1 MNLTLK
7 FTDPEACHAQFSGG
21 KGANLALLIQRGFPV
36 PVGFI
41 VTAAAY
47 REFIRNAETLRSR
60 VAKFNYSA
68 AATLQEQATQLRS
81 EIESLPLPVALEDAI
96 RAQLTIFPEN
106 QAFSVRSSSTFED
119 LASAAF
125 AGQHDTYLNIHGT
138 DAILERI
145 RACFASLWQDR
156 AIAYRQQLGFDQL
169 QATMAVV
176 VQTMIPSEISGVG
189 FTVNPISGAI
199 DEMLVNANF
208 GLGESVVSGEGAID
222 QFVLALD
229 GTQRSSTIGEKTQRI
244 VNSTQGTVDVS
255 VDREAAA
262 QPTLSQAQLIELA
275 DLMRGVEASYQ
286 FPQDIE
292 WAISG
297 GKLWLLQSR
306 PVTTIPPRWT
316 RDESAERFPNVITPL
331 AWEMVEDGFH
341 RSLNHS
347 FRLMGYPPFSG
358 KWFAMFDHYIYGNQN
373 AVEIYGRRK
382 PFFVRNLEELEAA
395 IPQLRKDYAWV
406 QDLPLEWS
414 RDLDYYL
421 LTLGELNAENLQGK
435 TVAEVWQYVHRV
447 NQLGSEYF
455 LPNIA
460 ISITQRTLYRLL
472 HGLLQML
479 TGNPQEAAVLF
490 DTLIAHTETKTG
502 IVNKELA
509 ELAAEIRETPSL
521 HALIRSA
528 PSQSLIEAGRLKEF
542 TRFAERFGKFLRD
555 HGHREVDFD
564 PYQPTWIEAPWLVLD
579 NLRMMANNPQAAQD
593 QPTPGD
599 RERNQKLAMQEAE
612 LALYSR
618 IPQRLH
624 FFFHEVL
631 RLVRAYTTLDDVEHY
646 HTTRLTLPLR
656 KGLRR
661 LGELLRT
668 RNVLAEPMDIFF
680 AHYRQLDEAIQRDEP
695 ALWSALAKSILE
707 EKASHLQH
715 RASAPTWNLNDL
727 TTAAE
732 EGVSQD
738 QLTGL
743 AGSAGVAE
751 GPVFI
756 VRSPDD
762 FANFP
767 KGAVLVASTTNP
779 AWTPLFYNACAVIT
793 ECGGPLSHGAV
804 TAREMQIP
812 AVMSVRGVM
821 SRLSNGQHVRVDGR
835 HGRVEI
841 VHG

>member
-1 MNLTLK
+1 MNLTLA
-7 FTDPEACHAQFSGG
+7 FTDPDACRHELSGG
-21 KGANLALLIQRGFPV
+21 KGANLALLTQRNFPV
-36 PVGFI
+36 PSGFI

-47 REFIRNAETLRSR
+47 REFIRAADTLRSR
-60 VAKFNYSA
+60 VGGFDYRDAAK
-68 AATLQEQATQLRS
+68 LQQQGTQLRA
-81 EIESLPLPVALEDAI
+81 EIEQLPLPAALENAILQQLAAFPGDA
-96 RAQLTIFPEN
+96 
-106 QAFSVRSSSTFED
+106 AFSVRSSSTFED

-125 AGQHDTYLNIHGT
+125 AGQHDTYLNIHGA

-156 AIAYRQQLGFDQL
+156 AIAYRERLGFDQL

-189 FTVNPISGAI
+189 FTINPISGAI

-222 QFVLALD
+222 QFVLARNGSLL
-229 GTQRSSTIGEKTQRI
+229 SSAIGEKTQRV
-244 VNSTQGTVDVS
+244 VNTAQGTVEVA
-255 VDREAAA
+255 VDDAAA
-262 QPTLSQAQLIELA
+262 NQVSMSPAQLSELA
-275 DLMRGVEASYQ
+275 SLMLRVETSYQ

-292 WAISG
+292 WAMSG

-306 PVTTIPPRWT
+306 PITTIPPRWT

-347 FRLMGYPPFSG
+347 FQLMGYPPFSG

-373 AVEIYGRRK
+373 AVEIYGRRM
-382 PFFVRNLEELEAA
+382 PFSIRNLDELEAA
-395 IPQLRKDYAWV
+395 IPRLRDDYAWV

-421 LTLGELNAENLQGK
+421 LTLGELNAENLHGK
-435 TVAEVWQYVHRV
+435 NLAEVWQFVLRV
-447 NQLGSEYF
+447 NQLGADYF

-479 TGNPQEAAVLF
+479 TGNPQEAAALF

-509 ELAAEIRETPSL
+509 EMAAEIRRNP
-521 HALIRSA
+521 ALQTLIASDTSRR
-528 PSQSLIEAGRLKEF
+528 LIEAKQLDGFE
-542 TRFAERFGKFLRD
+542 TFAARFGKFLRD

-579 NLRMMANNPQAAQD
+579 NLRLIASVPPTGQD
-593 QPTPGD
+593 DMSLRD
-599 RERNQKLAMQEAE
+599 RERNLKLAMHEAE
-612 LALYSR
+612 LALYAR

-624 FFFHEVL
+624 FFFHELL

-656 KGLRR
+656 KGLRC
-661 LGELLRT
+661 LGEHLQT
-668 RNVLAEPMDIFF
+668 RKVVDDPMDVFF
-680 AHYRQLDEAIQRDEP
+680 THYQALREAVERDDP
-695 ALWSALAKSILE
+695 ALWSALANSISE
-707 EKASHLQH
+707 EKTSWLKH
-715 RASAPTWNLNDL
+715 RDSTPAWNLSEV
-727 TTAAE
+727 TAEDIADSTS
-732 EGVSQD
+732 GDVLS
-738 QLTGL
+738 GL

-751 GPVFI
+751 GIVFV

-762 FANFP
+762 FASFP
-767 KGAVLVASTTNP
+767 KGAVLVARTTNP
-779 AWTPLFYNACAVIT
+779 AWTPLFYSACAVIT
-793 ECGGPLSHGAV
+793 ESGGPLSHGAV

-812 AVMSVRGVM
+812 AVMSVRGVLA
-821 SRLSNGQHVRVDGR
+821 RLSNGLRVKVDGR
-835 HGRVEI
+835 NGRVEI
-841 VHG
+841 LG

>member
-1 MNLTLK
+1 MKLT
-7 FTDPEACHAQFSGG
+7 FAFADPDACRHELSGG
-21 KGANLALLIQRGFPV
+21 KGANLALLTQQGFPV

-47 REFIRNAETLRSR
+47 REFILSAETLHSR
-60 VAKFNYSA
+60 VAAFDYADA
-68 AATLQEQATQLRS
+68 ARLQAQGTQLRA
-81 EIESLPLPVALEDAI
+81 EIEQMPLPAALEASVRQQLAAFADDAS
-96 RAQLTIFPEN
+96 
-106 QAFSVRSSSTFED
+106 FSVRSSSTFED

-125 AGQHDTYLNIHGT
+125 AGQHDTYLNIHGA

-156 AIAYRQQLGFDQL
+156 AIAYRERLGFDQL

-189 FTVNPISGAI
+189 FTINPISGNI

-222 QFVLALD
+222 QFVLAHD
-229 GTQRSSTIGEKTQRI
+229 GSLRSSAIGEKTQRI
-244 VNSTQGTVDVS
+244 VNTAQGTVEVE
-255 VDREAAA
+255 VDSAAA
-262 QPTLSQAQLIELA
+262 NQVSMSLAQLSELA
-275 DLMRGVEASYQ
+275 DLMRRVEASYQ

-306 PVTTIPPRWT
+306 PVTSIPPRWT

-347 FRLMGYPPFSG
+347 FQLMGYPAFSG

-373 AVEIYGRRK
+373 AVEIYGRRM
-382 PFFVRNLEELEAA
+382 PFAIRTLEELEAA
-395 IPQLRKDYAWV
+395 IPHLRSDYAWV

-435 TVAEVWQYVHRV
+435 SLAEVWQFVLRV
-447 NQLGSEYF
+447 NQLGADYF

-460 ISITQRTLYRLL
+460 ISITQRTLYRLM

-479 TGNPQEAAVLF
+479 TGKPEEAAALF

-502 IVNKELA
+502 IINKELSA
-509 ELAAEIRETPSL
+509 MAGEIRNDAGL
-521 HALIRSA
+521 KVLVASA
-528 PSQSLIEAGRLKEF
+528 PSRALIESGQLEAHESF
-542 TRFAERFGKFLRD
+542 ASRFKKFLRD

-564 PYQPTWIEAPWLVLD
+564 PYQPTWLEAPWLVLD
-579 NLRMMANNPQAAQD
+579 NLRLMAEMPQDDNPRE
-593 QPTPGD
+593 
-599 RERNQKLAMQEAE
+599 RERNLKLAMHEAE
-612 LALYSR
+612 LALYAR

-624 FFFHEVL
+624 FFFHELL

-656 KGLRR
+656 KGLRC
-661 LGELLRT
+661 LGEHLQARG
-668 RNVLAEPMDIFF
+668 VMVEPMDVFF
-680 AHYRQLDEAIQRDEP
+680 AHYQALSEAVECDDA
-695 ALWSALAKSILE
+695 ALWSTLAKSIRE
-707 EKASHLQH
+707 EKASYLKH
-715 RASAPTWNLNDL
+715 RDSSPAWNLSGE
-727 TTAAE
+727 TADDIAE
-732 EGVSQD
+732 SASGDV
-738 QLTGL
+738 LTGL

-751 GPVFI
+751 GIVFV

-762 FANFP
+762 FASFP
-767 KGAVLVASTTNP
+767 KGAVLVARTTNP
-779 AWTPLFYNACAVIT
+779 AWTPLFYSACAVIT
-793 ECGGPLSHGAV
+793 ESGGPLSHGAV

-812 AVMSVRGVM
+812 AVMSVRGVLA
-821 SRLSNGQHVRVDGR
+821 RLSNGQRVKVDGR
-835 HGRVEI
+835 NGRVEI
-841 VHG
+841 LG

>member
-1 MNLTLK
+1 MKLTLA
-7 FTDPEACHAQFSGG
+7 FADPDACRHELSGG
-21 KGANLALLIQRGFPV
+21 KGANLALLTQRGFPV

-47 REFIRNAETLRSR
+47 REFILFAETLHSR
-60 VAKFNYSA
+60 VAAFDYADA
-68 AATLQEQATQLRS
+68 ARLQAQGTQLRA
-81 EIESLPLPVALEDAI
+81 EIEQMPLPAALEASVRQQLAAFADDAS
-96 RAQLTIFPEN
+96 
-106 QAFSVRSSSTFED
+106 FSVRSSSTFED

-125 AGQHDTYLNIHGT
+125 AGQHDTYLNIHGA

-156 AIAYRQQLGFDQL
+156 AIAYRERLGFDQL

-189 FTVNPISGAI
+189 FTINPISGNI

-222 QFVLALD
+222 QFVLAHD
-229 GTQRSSTIGEKTQRI
+229 GSLRSSAIGEKTQRI
-244 VNSTQGTVDVS
+244 VNTAQGTVEVE
-255 VDREAAA
+255 VDSAAA
-262 QPTLSQAQLIELA
+262 NQVSMSLAQLSELA
-275 DLMRGVEASYQ
+275 DLMRRVEASYQ

-306 PVTTIPPRWT
+306 PVTSIPPRWT

-347 FRLMGYPPFSG
+347 FQLMGYPAFSG

-373 AVEIYGRRK
+373 AVEIYGRRM
-382 PFFVRNLEELEAA
+382 PFAIRNLEELEAA
-395 IPQLRKDYAWV
+395 IPHLRSDYAWV

-435 TVAEVWQYVHRV
+435 NLAEVWQYVLRV
-447 NQLGSEYF
+447 NQLGADYF

-460 ISITQRTLYRLL
+460 ISITQRTLYRLM

-479 TGNPQEAAVLF
+479 TGKPEEAAALF

-502 IVNKELA
+502 IINKELSA
-509 ELAAEIRETPSL
+509 MAGEIRNDAGL
-521 HALIRSA
+521 KALVASA
-528 PSQSLIEAGRLKEF
+528 PSRALIESGQLEAHGSF
-542 TRFAERFGKFLRD
+542 ANRFKKFLRD

-564 PYQPTWIEAPWLVLD
+564 PYQPTWLEAPWLVLD
-579 NLRMMANNPQAAQD
+579 NLRLMAEMPQDDNP
-593 QPTPGD
+593 
-599 RERNQKLAMQEAE
+599 RERERSLKLAMHEAE
-612 LALYSR
+612 LALYAR

-624 FFFHEVL
+624 FFFHELL
-631 RLVRAYTTLDDVEHY
+631 RLVRAYTTLDDMEHY

-656 KGLRR
+656 KGLRC
-661 LGELLRT
+661 LGEHLQT
-668 RNVLAEPMDIFF
+668 RKVVDDPMDVFF
-680 AHYRQLDEAIQRDEP
+680 AHYQELSAAIQRDDS
-695 ALWSALAKSILE
+695 ALWSALANSIRE
-707 EKASHLQH
+707 EKTSYLKH
-715 RASAPTWNLNDL
+715 RDSTPAWNLSEE
-727 TTAAE
+727 TADDVAE
-732 EGVSQD
+732 STSGDV
-738 QLTGL
+738 LTGL

-751 GPVFI
+751 GIVFV

-762 FANFP
+762 FASFP
-767 KGAVLVASTTNP
+767 KGAVLVARTTNP
-779 AWTPLFYNACAVIT
+779 AWTPLFYSACAVIT
-793 ECGGPLSHGAV
+793 ESGGPLSHGAV

-812 AVMSVRGVM
+812 AVMSVRGVLT
-821 SRLSNGQHVRVDGR
+821 RLSNGQRVKVDGR
-835 HGRVEI
+835 NGRVEI
-841 VHG
+841 LG

>member
-1 MNLTLK
+1 MNLTLA
-7 FTDPEACHAQFSGG
+7 FTEPDACRHELSGG
-21 KGANLALLIQRGFPV
+21 KGANLSLLTQRGFPV
-36 PVGFI
+36 PSGFV
-41 VTAAAY
+41 VTASAY
-47 REFIRNAETLRSR
+47 REYIATAATLHSR
-60 VAKFNYSA
+60 VAAFDYANA
-68 AATLQEQATQLRS
+68 AKLQGQAAQLRA
-81 EIESLPLPVALEDAI
+81 ELEQMPLPVSLEASVRQQLAAFPPDA
-96 RAQLTIFPEN
+96 
-106 QAFSVRSSSTFED
+106 AFSVRSSSTFED

-125 AGQHDTYLNIHGT
+125 AGQHDTYLNIHGA

-145 RACFASLWQDR
+145 RACYASLWQDR
-156 AIAYRQQLGFDQL
+156 AIAYRQRLGFDQL

-189 FTVNPISGAI
+189 FTLNPISGNI

-222 QFVLALD
+222 QFVLARD
-229 GTQRSSTIGEKTQRI
+229 GSLLGSAIGEKTQRI
-244 VNSTQGTVDVS
+244 VNTAQGTVEVEVEGEDANRAS
-255 VDREAAA
+255 MDE
-262 QPTLSQAQLIELA
+262 TQLAGLA
-275 DLMRGVEASYQ
+275 DLMRRVEASYQ

-292 WAISG
+292 WAISS

-306 PVTTIPPRWT
+306 PITSIPPRWT

-347 FRLMGYPPFSG
+347 FRLMGYPAFSG

-373 AVEIYGRRK
+373 AVEIYGRRM
-382 PFFVRNLEELEAA
+382 PFAIRNLEELEAA
-395 IPQLRKDYAWV
+395 IPHLRSDYAWV

-421 LTLGELNAENLQGK
+421 LTLGELNAENLQGESL
-435 TVAEVWQYVHRV
+435 AEVWQYVLRV
-447 NQLGSEYF
+447 NRLGADYF

-479 TGNPQEAAVLF
+479 TGNPQEAAALF

-502 IVNKELA
+502 IINKELA
-509 ELAAEIRETPSL
+509 ALANEIRSDTNL
-521 HALIRSA
+521 GAMIASA
-528 PSQSLIEAGRLKEF
+528 PSRTLIETGQLEAHTG
-542 TRFAERFGKFLRD
+542 FAAQFEKFLRD

-564 PYQPTWIEAPWLVLD
+564 PYQPTWLEAPWLVLD
-579 NLRMMANNPQAAQD
+579 NLRLMAAMPQEDA
-593 QPTPGD
+593 P
-599 RERNQKLAMQEAE
+599 RERERQLKLAMHEAE
-612 LALYSR
+612 LALYAR

-661 LGELLRT
+661 LGEHLQT
-668 RNVLAEPMDIFF
+668 RKVLDDPMDIFF
-680 AHYRQLDEAIQRDEP
+680 AHYRALQEAIESDTP
-695 ALWSALAKSILE
+695 ALWSALASAIRE
-707 EKASHLQH
+707 EKAEYLKH
-715 RASAPTWNLNDL
+715 RDSTPAWNLSEDTPDDVAASASGDVL
-727 TTAAE
+727 
-732 EGVSQD
+732 S
-738 QLTGL
+738 GL

-751 GPVFI
+751 GSVFV

-762 FANFP
+762 FAGFP
-767 KGAVLVASTTNP
+767 KGAVLVARTTNP
-779 AWTPLFYNACAVIT
+779 AWTPLFYSACAVIT
-793 ECGGPLSHGAV
+793 ESGGPLSHGAV

-812 AVMSVRGVM
+812 AVMSVRGVLA
-821 SRLSNGQHVRVDGR
+821 RLSNGQRVKVDGR
-835 HGRVEI
+835 NGRVEI
-841 VHG
+841 LG